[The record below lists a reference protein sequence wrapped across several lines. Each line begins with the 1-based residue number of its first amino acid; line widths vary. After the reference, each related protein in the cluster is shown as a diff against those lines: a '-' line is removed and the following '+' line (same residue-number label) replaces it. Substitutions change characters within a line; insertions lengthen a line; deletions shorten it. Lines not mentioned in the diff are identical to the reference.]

1 MSNDALALFAVTIM
15 LLPLACFFL
24 SSPAFLLVPLH
35 VPEVTQLLRALFSGY
50 FLVVALAAAVA
61 TAAFAVAGRP
71 ALALGVALIA
81 AFAFG
86 ARRWFLRR
94 IDAELQARDAG
105 NGDAVRQL
113 RRLHRHGM
121 LVNLVELA
129 AVASIVP
136 LIT

>member
-15 LLPLACFFL
+15 LLPLVCFFL

-94 IDAELQARDAG
+94 FDAELQARDAG